1 MSWYEVRSTPRTSVK
16 NAILVLMCVN
26 SMAYA
31 EFYMT
36 LARIVLTYDMEL
48 YNTTEKDI
56 EIYHASIVG
65 YPKKSRDPDFGQV
78 IVKVTGRR
86 TLATSPS

>member
-1 MSWYEVRSTPRTSVK
+1 MNTNVY
-16 NAILVLMCVN
+16 AN

-48 YNTTEKDI
+48 YNTTDKDI

-65 YPKKSRDPDFGQV
+65 YPKKSSDPDFGQI
-78 IVKVTGRR
+78 IVKVTGKRALP
-86 TLATSPS
+86 TAS